1 MISILLEQV
10 DHMIPNTSHDLMLCY
25 VVAASSGLDGYI
37 HLWDLESGKQIR
49 SIDGGPG
56 ELT

>member
-1 MISILLEQV
+1 MIKG
-10 DHMIPNTSHDLMLCY
+10 SHDLTLPI
-25 VVAASSGLDGYI
+25 VAASSGLDGFI

-56 ELT
+56 

>member
-1 MISILLEQV
+1 MIT
-10 DHMIPNTSHDLMLCY
+10 TSRSPDPL
-25 VVAASSGLDGYI
+25 VAASSGLDGYI

-56 ELT
+56 GIT

>member
-1 MISILLEQV
+1 MISQEI
-10 DHMIPNTSHDLMLCY
+10 TSSHNA
-25 VVAASSGLDGYI
+25 VAASSGLDGYI

-56 ELT
+56 KIT

>member
-1 MISILLEQV
+1 MITLSTTGLPYRL
-10 DHMIPNTSHDLMLCY
+10 
-25 VVAASSGLDGYI
+25 VAASSGLDGYI

-56 ELT
+56 EIK